1 MQNIF
6 DESVLIELAS
16 NQGLPE
22 RVAPALARVRRMP
35 PEWLLN
41 QVQAARLEGKGG
53 ARFPSHRKMQLHR
66 LQEAPVKHLIVN
78 GAEHEPG
85 SSKDSWLLTHH
96 PRAVVDGA
104 LCVAHE
110 VGATDVHFA
119 VNEINQDAL
128 DAIRTVVNGVQQTTA
143 DLPAIKVHVVPD
155 LYVAGE
161 ETALIKALEGMPPMP
176 AGRPP
181 FPIQS
186 GLHGAPTLVHNAETM
201 AHVPYIV
208 LAGANVYRSMGPASL
223 GPTLCTFGEEFV
235 HSGVR
240 LVPQGIS
247 IQTLIDDFGG
257 GLGSGRKI
265 VAVQPGGPSS
275 AFLNSMD
282 FHCTFDAPSLKA
294 VGSSLG
300 CAAVRA
306 YASVEE
312 VIRDIKELADFFAAS
327 SCGQCPPCRMQTK
340 MLSMI
345 VGQLSVGKAGRKALD
360 QIPLIAQANQ
370 GKGLC
375 GLIQM
380 PVSPIE
386 SLIRLFP
393 DEVAERV
400 M

>member
-6 DESVLIELAS
+6 DESALTELAS
-16 NQGLPE
+16 SQGIPE
-22 RVAPALARVRRMP
+22 RVAPALARVRRMA
-35 PEWLLN
+35 PEWLLD
-41 QVQAARLEGKGG
+41 QVQEAGLEGKGG
-53 ARFPSHRKMQLHR
+53 ARFPSYRKMRLHR

-96 PRAVVDGA
+96 PRVVVDGA

-128 DAIRTVVNGVQQTTA
+128 QAIRTAVNDVRRTVVN
-143 DLPAIKVHVVPD
+143 LPNIHVNVVPD
-155 LYVAGE
+155 VYVVGE

-186 GLHGAPTLVHNAETM
+186 GLHGRSTLVHNAETM
-201 AHVPYIV
+201 AHVPYIA
-208 LAGANVYRSMGPASL
+208 LAGSDMYRSMGPTGL

-235 HSGVR
+235 RSGVR

-247 IQTLIDDFGG
+247 IQVLIDDFGG

-275 AFLNSMD
+275 AFLSSAD

-306 YASVEE
+306 YADVEA
-312 VIRDIKELADFFAAS
+312 VINDLKEIADFFAAS
-327 SCGQCPPCRMQTK
+327 SCGQCPPCGMQTR
-340 MLSMI
+340 MLATI
-345 VGQLSVGKAGRKALD
+345 VGQLSAGKARRKAID
-360 QIPLIAQANQ
+360 QIPLIVQANQ

>member
-6 DESVLIELAS
+6 DESVLIELVS
-16 NQGLPE
+16 SQGGPE
-22 RVAPALARVRRMP
+22 RIAPALAHVRRKA

-41 QVQAARLEGKGG
+41 KVQEAGLDGKGG

-66 LQEAPVKHLIVN
+66 LQTAPVKHLVVN

-96 PRAVVDGA
+96 SRAVVDGA

-119 VNEINQDAL
+119 VNEINQQAL
-128 DAIRTVVNGVQQTTA
+128 DAIRIAVDEIRQTTA
-143 DLPAIKVHVVPD
+143 NLPNINVHVVPD
-155 LYVAGE
+155 VYVVGE
-161 ETALIKALEGMPPMP
+161 ETALIKALEGMQPMP
-176 AGRPP
+176 TGRPP

-186 GLHGAPTLVHNAETM
+186 GLHGAPTLVHNAETV

-208 LAGANVYRSMGPASL
+208 LAGPDVYRSMGPAGL

-235 HSGVR
+235 RSGVR

-257 GLGSGRKI
+257 GLRSGGQV

-275 AFLNSMD
+275 AFLNSTD
-282 FHCTFDAPSLKA
+282 FHCAFDALSLKA

-306 YASVEE
+306 YTDVEA
-312 VIRDIKELADFFAAS
+312 VIRDVKVLADFFAAS
-327 SCGQCPPCRMQTK
+327 SCGQCPPCRMQTR
-340 MLSMI
+340 MLSTI
-345 VGQLSVGKAGRKALD
+345 VGQLSAGQAGRKALE
-360 QIPLIAQANQ
+360 QIPLIVQANR

-386 SLIRLFP
+386 SLIQRFP
-393 DEVAERV
+393 DEVTKRIT
-400 M
+400 